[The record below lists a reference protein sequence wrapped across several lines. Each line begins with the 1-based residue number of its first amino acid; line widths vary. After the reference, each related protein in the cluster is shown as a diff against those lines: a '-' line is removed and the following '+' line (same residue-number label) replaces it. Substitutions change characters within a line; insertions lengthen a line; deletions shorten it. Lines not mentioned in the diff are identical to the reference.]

1 MTAPT
6 PARAAA
12 SAASPSIAT
21 GSATPS
27 TASATPST
35 APAATATTAPSAST
49 VTPSDAPAV
58 DTVVF
63 DLGGVLVDWNPRYL
77 YRKIF
82 GTEAEVEEFLER
94 VCTPA
99 WNAEQDRGRPW
110 AEAVRLLQGK
120 FPHYAR
126 EIEAYH
132 LRWSETLAGDLPE
145 SVAILSQLRQAPVR
159 LLALTN
165 WSAETFP
172 VARERFP
179 FLRWF
184 EGIVVSGEEE
194 VIKPD
199 AEIFELLC
207 RRYRVRPER
216 AVFIDDSAR
225 NVQAA
230 QALGFHG
237 IHFTGT
243 ASLREGLRALGL
255 QVG

>member
-1 MTAPT
+1 MTASS
-6 PARAAA
+6 AAAAAVSAAA
-12 SAASPSIAT
+12 STAASLAVPAT
-21 GSATPS
+21 GPADT
-27 TASATPST
+27 T

-49 VTPSDAPAV
+49 VTSSDAPAV
-58 DTVVF
+58 DAVVF

-194 VIKPD
+194 MIKPD

-243 ASLREGLRALGL
+243 ASLREGLRALGM